1 MKLFTPSMIEK
12 ALAGAG
18 GAADLRRAYSEL
30 RKIANKRLQRMEQQ
44 GLGSFGSYRF
54 PKLSDLWDEDVPGA
68 LADVSRYLR
77 DPRHTVRGEKK
88 ALDADIA
95 KLHERGYDFIDR
107 SNIYKFYDF
116 MEEKRQEV
124 GSKVFDSGAAADVF
138 NEAQR
143 LKIPPKVLKK
153 NFDYFLENLDRMEKI
168 NPIKTNRAITF
179 SDIKKK
185 MERQKR

>member
-1 MKLFTPSMIEK
+1 MIEK
-12 ALAGAG
+12 ALAGAS

-44 GLGSFGSYRF
+44 GLGTFGSYRF
-54 PKLSDLWDEDVPGA
+54 PKLSDLWDDDVPGA

-107 SNIYKFYDF
+107 SNIYQFYDF
-116 MEEKRQEV
+116 MDQKRQEV
-124 GSKVFDSGAAADVF
+124 GSKVFDSGSTIDVF

-153 NFDYFLENLDRMEKI
+153 NFDYFLENIEKMENTK
-168 NPIKTNRAITF
+168 PIRTNREINF
-179 SDIKKK
+179 SDIKRK